1 MNHRISLTILAS
13 LGFSALASADVTIGG
28 TRSQGMGG
36 AGLALPFDIGNNYR
50 MNPAFL
56 AFGPKAPTLQWPQFG
71 FKLNGISFGDVSDV
85 VGKLS
90 NGGLDSDGVLTLA
103 RDYANSNKVVA
114 VNTDFGVQFAGFAI
128 GVRGELGIN
137 SRPNQQLQNW
147 AAAGGDTSNV
157 DLGSRLDAYGY
168 GYQQVDIGYG
178 NTVKTKAGKLSIG
191 FNGKRVKSYYAHKF
205 ADKDTIQ
212 NNDANGVQNGSG
224 IAQDFAESSSYGMDI
239 GLIYRLPN
247 ADDVFFGAVI
257 ENFIEPGI
265 VFPFEAPGGGSLIA
279 AGGFDP
285 YKRTISA
292 GFGMSKGK
300 LMMAA
305 DFIDLGNSAGR
316 QEVRYGAELA
326 LTRGFAVRAGYNS
339 RTAFSYGLSLGG
351 LNVQIGGQAPLT
363 LASVIRF

>member
-1 MNHRISLTILAS
+1 MNQRFTLAILAG
-13 LGFSALASADVTIGG
+13 LGISAFASADVTLGG

-56 AFGPKAPTLQWPQFG
+56 AFGSKAPSIQWPQFG
-71 FKLNGISFGDVSDV
+71 YKLNGISFGDVNDI

-103 RDYANSNKVVA
+103 RTYANGDKTLA
-114 VNTDFGVQFAGFAI
+114 VNTDFGIRFAGLAI
-128 GVRGELGIN
+128 GARGEVGIN

-168 GYQQVDIGYG
+168 GYQQIEVGYG

-191 FNGKRVKSYYAHKF
+191 FNAKQIKSYYAHKF

-212 NNDANGVQNGSG
+212 NNNSGGVQNGSG
-224 IAQDFAESSSYGMDI
+224 IANNFAESNSFGMDL
-239 GLIYRLPN
+239 GFIYRLPN
-247 ADDVFFGAVI
+247 VDDVYFGAVI

-265 VFPFEAPGGGSLIA
+265 AFPYEAPGGGQPITA
-279 AGGFDP
+279 EGFDP
-285 YKRTISA
+285 YKRALSL
-292 GFGMSKGK
+292 GFGLNKGK

-305 DFIDLGNSAGR
+305 DIIDLGNAAGR

-326 LTRGFAVRAGYNS
+326 LSRGFALRAGYNS
-339 RTAFSYGLSLGG
+339 RTAFTYGLSLGG
-351 LNVQIGGQAPLT
+351 LNVQVGGQAPLT